1 VEARSGVVTLEGTAA
16 MDEATDVARGVD
28 GVRDVKMRQMDMP
41 PIPPFV
47 A

>member
-1 VEARSGVVTLEGTAA
+1 MTLEGTAA